1 MRAGRGR
8 RRSGSRG
15 GIFGGVGMVRW
26 WKRRVYLLLSLLLMV
41 VEIEMEI
48 EVAEVRSRYDARMWD
63 WGIAIT

>member
-1 MRAGRGR
+1 
-8 RRSGSRG
+8 
-15 GIFGGVGMVRW
+15 MVRW
-26 WKRRVYLLLSLLLMV
+26 WKRRVYSLLLLLMMV